1 VIDITEVRAGDGGAL
16 AAAELNAPAAGDR
29 IPTYALELRGLAVSK
44 AEPVTAVE
52 LVSDGAAA
60 GRAPLDVERPR
71 AAAAHD
77 TDARIGFRALLNGLL
92 LPSDFQLDL
101 QAVTVTGE
109 RVPFAMVRGRR
120 EPLPPGSD
128 APPQPLMLTTLG
140 RTGSMLLQ
148 RLLEAHPEIL
158 VLRPHR
164 YEQRVA
170 GYWVEVL
177 LALTEP
183 SGYMR
188 QLAPA
193 GSLDDPRWWLGD
205 EGPPAHTDPAD
216 PLHRWLGRE
225 AVVSL
230 ADLCRSRID
239 ALYAQAAAQAGG
251 PEPLYFAEKHTLRSA
266 ALTAELYPGAR
277 EIFLVRDFRD
287 MVASILAFNRK
298 RGVRGFGE
306 GAAAGEADYV
316 DRLAGW
322 ATNLVRS
329 WERRSS
335 SAHLVRYE
343 DLVAAPDATLSGL
356 LAYLG
361 VDASAATVSGMREA
375 VTDEMPELAGHET
388 SADAAASIGRWRR
401 DLADEVQEAS
411 ARSFRE
417 ALAAFGYE
425 P

>member
-1 VIDITEVRAGDGGAL
+1 
-16 AAAELNAPAAGDR
+16 
-29 IPTYALELRGLAVSK
+29 
-44 AEPVTAVE
+44 
-52 LVSDGAAA
+52 
-60 GRAPLDVERPR
+60 
-71 AAAAHD
+71 
-77 TDARIGFRALLNGLL
+77 
-92 LPSDFQLDL
+92 
-101 QAVTVTGE
+101 
-109 RVPFAMVRGRR
+109 
-120 EPLPPGSD
+120 
-128 APPQPLMLTTLG
+128 
-140 RTGSMLLQ
+140 MLLQ

-193 GSLDDPRWWLGD
+193 GSLDDLHWWLGH

-239 ALYAQAAAQAGG
+239 DLYAQAAAQARG
-251 PEPLYFAEKHTLRSA
+251 PQPRYFAEKHTLRSA

-298 RGVRGFGE
+298 RGVLRR
-306 GAAAGEADYV
+306 AKIRQMMADRKTAKTGEATT
-316 DRLAGW
+316 APK
-322 ATNLVRS
+322 
-329 WERRSS
+329 
-335 SAHLVRYE
+335 
-343 DLVAAPDATLSGL
+343 AAKSK
-356 LAYLG
+356 
-361 VDASAATVSGMREA
+361 
-375 VTDEMPELAGHET
+375 
-388 SADAAASIGRWRR
+388 
-401 DLADEVQEAS
+401 
-411 ARSFRE
+411 
-417 ALAAFGYE
+417 
-425 P
+425 